1 MRSTKLPPAAIVA
14 AAQTNHPWP
23 GGHLAPPVQGQDS
36 ARVIRRVQ
44 ELGGGGVQVLE
55 AAAAGC
61 AAKPSRAGSAAQ
73 AGSRAAEY
81 KAILTMEGRRGE
93 L

>member
-1 MRSTKLPPAAIVA
+1 M
-14 AAQTNHPWP
+14 
-23 GGHLAPPVQGQDS
+23 
-36 ARVIRRVQ
+36 
-44 ELGGGGVQVLE
+44 E

-61 AAKPSRAGSAAQ
+61 VAKPSRPGSAPQ

-81 KAILTMEGRRGE
+81 KVILTMEGRRGE